1 MMRSLSLLLLVAL
14 TVLGGSTEGN
24 ERHEQAKREFLSRSK
39 RRWVLNTIELEEEM
53 DVKYP
58 YKITKMHNLRTVGT
72 EYEFEI
78 KGAGVK
84 GVFSINETSGEVY
97 VHRRLDREK
106 TPSYELTFDILDK
119 KTRKTIDRDL
129 SFDVN
134 VKDINDNPPMFTN
147 QFQKSYDVKENTKEG
162 DYLPVPL
169 TVEDID
175 QEGTINSTVV
185 VTVAKQSPAVPKIGV
200 KKVNDKLH
208 QLVTEGCFDY
218 DKAKHY
224 SLVIIASDL
233 GKPPLSSTVTVEL
246 NVIDTNSHPPQFKKR
261 QYEAEAVEMQTPD
274 DILRVAV
281 EDKDTPNTDGWR
293 AKYSFISGNEDGVY
307 KITTDPVT
315 NEGIIGVVKAKNFD
329 ITTLVKLHIGVEN
342 VEPLTVCKN
351 GKLIKDLSSLPPKDS
366 VSITVKMVDTND
378 PPVFEKLTAEVF
390 HTEESEKGQ
399 VLYTPKVK
407 DVESDNIRFEKLE
420 DPANWVTVDEKT
432 GVITTIEKMDRESPH
447 VDVNSTYRIVIAAI
461 DDGSPP
467 ATSTCTLTVH
477 LRDVNDNT
485 PMLLSKT
492 FVLCSNH
499 ADNVTVRAK
508 DADAEPYSGPFS
520 FSFADGKTANKH
532 WKIDPTYGEEVGIVL
547 LKKSDYGNYSVP
559 IRIQDKQGQAMEEK
573 LDIKVC
579 KCDETG
585 VCPKRTV
592 GLGVTAIGIICAGLL
607 AFLVLLF
614 LLKCSLSRYTYPIKD
629 EQYIQTL
636 TKYNEEGPGTD
647 CMPKLMTTE
656 STTDGIKLGHTQV
669 LHYFYVFIAIQ
680 VTNCVC
686 LPFD

>member
-1 MMRSLSLLLLVAL
+1 
-14 TVLGGSTEGN
+14 
-24 ERHEQAKREFLSRSK
+24 
-39 RRWVLNTIELEEEM
+39 EEEM

-58 YKITKMHNLRTVGT
+58 TADR

-84 GVFSINETSGEVY
+84 GVFSINETGGEVY

-119 KTRKTIDRDL
+119 KTKKTIDRDL

-134 VKDINDNPPMFTN
+134 VKDINDNAPMFTN
-147 QFQKSYDVKENTKEG
+147 QFQKMS
-162 DYLPVPL
+162 L
-169 TVEDID
+169 TVEDKD
-175 QEGTINSTVV
+175 QQDTINSTVM
-185 VTVAKQSPAVPKIGV
+185 VTVAKQNPAVPKIGV

-218 DKAKHY
+218 DVAKHY

-233 GKPPLSSTVTVEL
+233 GKPPLSSNVTVEL

-261 QYEAEAVEMQTPD
+261 QAVEMQTPD

-315 NEGIIGVVKAKNFD
+315 NEGIIGVVKNFD
-329 ITTLVKLHIGVEN
+329 ITTLVKLQIGVEN
-342 VEPLTVCKN
+342 VEPLTVCKD

-378 PPVFEKLTAEVF
+378 PPVFEKLTAELYQ
-390 HTEESEKGQ
+390 TEESEKGQ

-407 DVESDNIRFEKLE
+407 DAESDNIRYLE

-499 ADNVTVRAK
+499 GDNVTVRAK

-520 FSFADGKTANKH
+520 FSFADGKTANER

-585 VCPKRTV
+585 VCPKILSV
-592 GLGVTAIGIICAGLL
+592 GLGVTVIGIICAGLL
-607 AFLVLLF
+607 AFLGE
-614 LLKCSLSRYTYPIKD
+614 LSKYTYPIKD
-629 EQYIQTL
+629 EQYKQTL

-647 CMPKLMTTE
+647 CMVSCGVTVLTSERLLMRHLRIVLLKQLTIFILASNTKINQGSYCTLYHSLQFACTIRLDLNKLDSSCISELLEFNRATFTCKTP
-656 STTDGIKLGHTQV
+656 SDDI
-669 LHYFYVFIAIQ
+669 
-680 VTNCVC
+680 
-686 LPFD
+686 

>member
-1 MMRSLSLLLLVAL
+1 
-14 TVLGGSTEGN
+14 
-24 ERHEQAKREFLSRSK
+24 
-39 RRWVLNTIELEEEM
+39 EEEM
-53 DVKYP
+53 D
-58 YKITKMHNLRTVGT
+58 MHNLRTVGT

-147 QFQKSYDVKENTKEG
+147 QFQKM
-162 DYLPVPL
+162 PL

-218 DKAKHY
+218 DKQKHY

-233 GKPPLSSTVTVEL
+233 GKPPLSTSVTVEL
-246 NVIDTNSHPPQFKKR
+246 NVIDSNSHRPKFKKR
-261 QYEAEAVEMQTPD
+261 QAVEMQTPD

-315 NEGIIGVVKAKNFD
+315 NEGIIGVVKNFD

-407 DVESDNIRFEKLE
+407 DVESDNIRYLE
-420 DPANWVTVDEKT
+420 DPANWVTLDDKT

-585 VCPKRTV
+585 VCPKILSV

-607 AFLVLLF
+607 AFLLLLF

-647 CMPKLMTTE
+647 CMVSCGVTVLTSERLLMQHLRIVLLKQLTIFILASNTKINQGSYCTLYHSLQFVCTIRLDLNKLDSSCISELLEFNWATFTCKTP
-656 STTDGIKLGHTQV
+656 SDDI
-669 LHYFYVFIAIQ
+669 
-680 VTNCVC
+680 
-686 LPFD
+686 